1 MVFCMLSWFLSQEV
15 CCVDKYSILM
25 NYSVLLY
32 GYLIFNRVLP
42 ETKKYLFVQ
51 FS

>member
-1 MVFCMLSWFLSQEV
+1 MLSWFLSQEV